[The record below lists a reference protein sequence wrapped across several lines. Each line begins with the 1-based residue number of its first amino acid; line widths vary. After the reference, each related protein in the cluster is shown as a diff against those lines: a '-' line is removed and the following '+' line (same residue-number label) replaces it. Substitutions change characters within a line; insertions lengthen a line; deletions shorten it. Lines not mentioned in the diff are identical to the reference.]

1 MRRRVP
7 LSTLMIVGAGGAIGT
22 LLRFAVGEVTPT
34 SAIATLSVNLI
45 GALALGFLFGWSPF
59 KSKTSRWQTFASTGM
74 LGGFTT
80 YSALALETVYDGLWL
95 TYVVAT
101 VVLGVGAAIVGIL
114 TGRSL
119 AKQSA

>member
-1 MRRRVP
+1 MRRGVS
-7 LSTLMIVGAGGAIGT
+7 LSTLMIMGAGGAIGT